1 MFDLTSPK
9 CFGSLLKQGGCL
21 WRDRQQDAASH
32 SLSVQRLRLPQFSP
46 VWQAAHRSHQGPGT
60 SEFRIDNEREGGEGG
75 RRERMK
81 EGECG
86 SLIRPRAQE

>member
-1 MFDLTSPK
+1 M
-9 CFGSLLKQGGCL
+9 

-60 SEFRIDNEREGGEGG
+60 SEFRIDNERG
-75 RRERMK
+75 RGREK
-81 EGECG
+81 EGENEG
-86 SLIRPRAQE
+86 WRVGLFN